1 MDPFLTG
8 SSHHELLPGR
18 VLASAVGPHQ
28 RLTLPHLIRLF
39 QEAAMR
45 NTDRLGISTPR
56 LMQQYGL
63 TWVLHRQRIEVDH
76 WPQLGDR
83 VTVVTVPT
91 RIERR
96 LLTYRDFYLLNGEDQ
111 IIVRSTSAWSVMNIR
126 SRRIKPVPEAI
137 TTLLDDLPPPTTH
150 LSLPRAKPEAPQTVV
165 ADRAFRVDFAHLDFN
180 NHLTNPAFAELML
193 EPLGLDHL
201 SQQLPAT
208 ADITYHHE
216 ARYGDAL
223 TAVTGPSQTGTAHGL
238 LRQGETLATMKTTWK
253 PVNTLA

>member
-1 MDPFLTG
+1 MEPFLTC
-8 SSHHELLPGR
+8 SSHHEMLHSR
-18 VLASAVGPHQ
+18 VRASAVGPHQ

-45 NTDRLGISTPR
+45 NTDRLGISTPQ

-63 TWVLHRQRIEVDH
+63 TWVLHRQQIVANH
-76 WPQLGDR
+76 WPELGER

-96 LLTYRDFYLLNGEDQ
+96 LLTYRDFYLLDSKDN
-111 IIVRSTSAWSVMNIR
+111 ITIRSTSVWSVM
-126 SRRIKPVPEAI
+126 SLSSHRIKPLPEAI
-137 TTLLDDLPPPTTH
+137 VSSLDDLPPPATH
-150 LSLPRAKPEAPQTVV
+150 QSLPKTKPEAPREVV
-165 ADRAFRVDFAHLDFN
+165 SKRSFRVDFAHLDFN

-193 EPLGLDHL
+193 EPLGLAHL

-208 ADITYHHE
+208 ADISYHHE

-223 TAVTGPSQTGTAHGL
+223 MAVTAAVETGTAHGL
-238 LRQGETLATMKTTWK
+238 LRDGETLATMHTTWE
-253 PVNTLA
+253 PVKE